1 MGKKWLYASIQCV
14 CVVGPVNKTHSTS
27 PESNRR
33 QPKYLFCLYR
43 QTKQMLFSYQFP
55 LPIYHYLYAENVCI
69 LCGNSVRW
77 VDIYA
82 EPPPKKKKKNEKKR
96 NSEAKIGWTSSSEC
110 IAWGMRQWIRYF
122 YSAISSLKSI
132 TDKALAHWM
141 GPCQHQDVWNHSSAE
156 NEKKTQ
162 LWAAKEKLLLL
173 SKSNN
178 FRKHCDKYRIVSRMN
193 DWILCT
199 FYRVSSH

>member
-1 MGKKWLYASIQCV
+1 MLAYNVCVLLAQWIQHTAHHRNRIDDNRNTSSASIAKRNKCFFHINSHCPYIIIYMLRTCV
-14 CVVGPVNKTHSTS
+14 FYVAIACVESISTQS
-27 PESNRR
+27 HR
-33 QPKYLFCLYR
+33 QKR
-43 QTKQMLFSYQFP
+43 
-55 LPIYHYLYAENVCI
+55 
-69 LCGNSVRW
+69 
-77 VDIYA
+77 
-82 EPPPKKKKKNEKKR
+82 KKNEKKR

-199 FYRVSSH
+199 FYRVSSN